1 MYETRENDFFK
12 KLKKVLGFDN
22 SAAKKAER
30 AAREAQARAEASQK
44 AALIAQQNMQANFA
58 QNLAL
63 DNTSTVLAGGTA
75 EAMSVDSGVKKKR
88 VRSTGLASTL
98 GIEV

>member
-1 MYETRENDFFK
+1 
-12 KLKKVLGFDN
+12 
-22 SAAKKAER
+22 
-30 AAREAQARAEASQK
+30 
-44 AALIAQQNMQANFA
+44 MQANFA

-75 EAMSVDSGVKKKR
+75 EAMSVDSDVKKKR